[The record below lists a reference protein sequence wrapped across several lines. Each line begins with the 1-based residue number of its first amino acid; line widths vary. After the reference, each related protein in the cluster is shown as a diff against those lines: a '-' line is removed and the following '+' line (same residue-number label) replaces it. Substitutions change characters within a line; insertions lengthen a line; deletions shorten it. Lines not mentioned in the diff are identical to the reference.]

1 MRTRS
6 FRDALGNLHPPADAT
21 PRIVSLVPSLTELLC
36 ALGLADNLVGRSGFC
51 IHPREAVKTIP
62 KMGGTKDAD
71 IDRIRAAAPTHLV
84 VNIDEN
90 RREQVEEL
98 ARFVPHVIVTHPL
111 VPEDNLALL
120 RLFGGIFRREAQAD
134 ALAADFRAAREELR
148 RAVAGLPRE
157 RVLYLIWKD
166 PWMTV
171 SRDTYISAML
181 AAAGWDTLPEESVKR
196 YPEIDAVPPGLTF
209 AAGMPSAAPAGA
221 AGETAGRPVDR
232 VLLASEP
239 YRFTER
245 HLAEAA
251 ERFGAPA
258 QLIDGEMVSWYGG
271 RAAAGLRYLA
281 RLRSRCP
288 PSVR

>member
-1 MRTRS
+1 MS
-6 FRDALGNLHPPADAT
+6 ELRDALGTPHAPARSE

-36 ALGLADNLVGRSGFC
+36 DLGLAGNLVGRSGFC
-51 IHPREAVKTIP
+51 IHPCETVKRIP

-71 IDRIRAAAPTHLV
+71 IERIRAAAPTHLV
-84 VNIDEN
+84 VNVDEN

-111 VPEDNLALL
+111 VPEDNLGLF

-134 ALAADFRAAREELR
+134 ALAADFNAAREELR
-148 RAVAGLPRE
+148 RATETLPRE
-157 RVLYLIWKD
+157 RVLYLIWKE

-181 AAAGWDTLPEESVKR
+181 AAAGWDTVPEHCETR
-196 YPEIDAVPPGLTF
+196 YPEVDAVPQGLTF
-209 AAGMPSAAPAGA
+209 I
-221 AGETAGRPVDR
+221 ER
-232 VLLASEP
+232 VLLPTEP
-239 YRFTER
+239 YRFGER

-251 ERFGAPA
+251 ARFGAPA

-271 RAAAGLRYLA
+271 RAVAGLRYLA
-281 RLRSRCP
+281 RLRQAG
-288 PSVR
+288 